1 MSVVRKPDRSGYSF
15 FSDRLT
21 TVMRRYAASLP
32 VRVALALAAV
42 GLAACSSENE
52 QSRKVIEAQCI
63 AGGGAE
69 DVCACLGKTSA
80 ERLDRELLDIVV
92 LGAQGED
99 VETAERIAEL
109 PPELENKLSVVVP
122 EIIKQCGAESYLV
135 TG

>member
-1 MSVVRKPDRSGYSF
+1 MSVVPRRDRNGYSI

-21 TVMRRYAASLP
+21 SAMRRSAASLP
-32 VRVALALAAV
+32 RRIALALAVIAL
-42 GLAACSSENE
+42 GACSSENE

-69 DVCACLGKTSA
+69 DVCACLGKTSV
-80 ERLDRELLDIVV
+80 ERLDRELLEIVV

-99 VETAERIAEL
+99 IETADRIAEL
-109 PPELENKLSVVVP
+109 PPELGNKLSVVVP
-122 EIIKQCGAESYLV
+122 QIIKQCGAESYLV

>member
-1 MSVVRKPDRSGYSF
+1 MVRKPDRSG
-15 FSDRLT
+15 FSGLPDRLT
-21 TVMRRYAASLP
+21 TAMRRYAASLP
-32 VRVALALAAV
+32 VQTALALAAV
-42 GLAACSSENE
+42 ALGACSSENE
-52 QSRKVIEAQCI
+52 QGRRVIEAQCI

-80 ERLDRELLDIVV
+80 ERLDRELLEIVV

-99 VETAERIAEL
+99 IETTERIAEL
-109 PPELENKLSVVVP
+109 PPELENKLSVLVP